1 MKISTKGIFAVRFM
15 IFLARRGGNDPVP
28 LKEVADATGISR
40 KYLEQIVSS
49 LTAARLVRSNRGSSG
64 GYRLTK
70 SAANISM
77 LDILTATEGSLAP
90 VDYLDELPEE
100 PSPGEACFEVFVW
113 RELHDLIKNYLGSV
127 SLQDII
133 DRSSQLEIDS
143 YSI

>member
-1 MKISTKGIFAVRFM
+1 M
-15 IFLARRGGNDPVP
+15 IFLARRGGSDPVP
-28 LKEVADATGISR
+28 LKEVAEATGISR

-49 LTAARLVRSNRGSSG
+49 LTAAQLVRSNRGPSG

-90 VDYLDELPEE
+90 VDYLDELSEE
-100 PSPGEACFEVFVW
+100 LSPGEARFEVFVW
-113 RELHDLIKNYLGSV
+113 RELHDLINAYLSGV

-133 DRSSQLEIDS
+133 DRSSQLDIDS